1 MCALAR
7 SVAVGVIQF
16 GDRERERDK
25 REREPRDRLGAEALC
40 WACLRSAVPSSGS
53 FVRSARAPPRRRLP
67 RCRLAP
73 APTPPGLDTT
83 FLIGIPSR
91 SVRSA
96 RQSFEILAAC
106 PPPRSYLSRPAPPA
120 LDARVRTRLNSFVK
134 VACCGDQRRSREQML
149 STSTPLRLSTGACS
163 LSSTTKLPWA
173 NEDAQFVAGNYCGV
187 FDGVSALPASR
198 AYARQLSG
206 LTRSTLSR
214 EGALVDAAAWKR
226 TAVNALQAAARSAKS
241 LDGASTACLAC
252 IDLERCQLSTYVL
265 GDSGWLLF
273 APSASGRRLCARS
286 SPQLHRVG
294 APACPYGSTGFDRQ
308 ASVCRG
314 STSSREFCHTSQSHY
329 GKVSWPRLLSRV

>member
-1 MCALAR
+1 VLGLPALGGAFRPVR
-7 SVAVGVIQF
+7 SF
-16 GDRERERDK
+16 GRRGRPLAAASLGAGSRRHRRLRGSTPPSSSASLLDRSDRRDK
-25 REREPRDRLGAEALC
+25 A
-40 WACLRSAVPSSGS
+40 SKYSQ
-53 FVRSARAPPRRRLP
+53 
-67 RCRLAP
+67 P
-73 APTPPGLDTT
+73 AP
-83 FLIGIPSR
+83 
-91 SVRSA
+91 
-96 RQSFEILAAC
+96 
-106 PPPRSYLSRPAPPA
+106 RPAPPA

>member
-1 MCALAR
+1 VLGLPALGGAFRPVR
-7 SVAVGVIQF
+7 SF
-16 GDRERERDK
+16 GRRGRPLAAASLGAGSRRHRRLRGSTPPSSSASLLDRSDRRDK
-25 REREPRDRLGAEALC
+25 ASKY
-40 WACLRSAVPSSGS
+40 W
-53 FVRSARAPPRRRLP
+53 
-67 RCRLAP
+67 AP
-73 APTPPGLDTT
+73 AP
-83 FLIGIPSR
+83 
-91 SVRSA
+91 
-96 RQSFEILAAC
+96 
-106 PPPRSYLSRPAPPA
+106 RPAPPA

-134 VACCGDQRRSREQML
+134 VDCCGDQRRSREQML

>member
-1 MCALAR
+1 VCALAR

-16 GDRERERDK
+16 GDREGEREK
-25 REREPRDRLGAEALC
+25 RERAPQDRLGAEALC
-40 WACLRSAVPSSGS
+40 WACVCSAVPSVR
-53 FVRSARAPPRRRLP
+53 FVRSVGAGAPSPPPPSVQARAGTDASGARHHLP
-67 RCRLAP
+67 HRHP
-73 APTPPGLDTT
+73 
-83 FLIGIPSR
+83 FSIGPIGATKLR
-91 SVRSA
+91 NT
-96 RQSFEILAAC
+96 C
-106 PPPRSYLSRPAPPA
+106 PPPRPPA

>member
-1 MCALAR
+1 VLGLPALGGAFRPVR
-7 SVAVGVIQF
+7 SF
-16 GDRERERDK
+16 GRRGR
-25 REREPRDRLGAEALC
+25 PLAAASLGAGSRRHRR
-40 WACLRSAVPSSGS
+40 LRGSTPPSSS
-53 FVRSARAPPRRRLP
+53 ASLLDRSDRRE
-67 RCRLAP
+67 
-73 APTPPGLDTT
+73 
-83 FLIGIPSR
+83 
-91 SVRSA
+91 
-96 RQSFEILAAC
+96 SFEILA
-106 PPPRSYLSRPAPPA
+106 PRPAPPA

>member
-1 MCALAR
+1 MR

-25 REREPRDRLGAEALC
+25 RERATGPTRRRGAVLGLPALGGAFPVRFVRRGRPLAAASLGAGSRRHRR
-40 WACLRSAVPSSGS
+40 LRGSTPPSSS
-53 FVRSARAPPRRRLP
+53 ASLLDRSDRRDK
-67 RCRLAP
+67 ASWP
-73 APTPPGLDTT
+73 AP
-83 FLIGIPSR
+83 
-91 SVRSA
+91 
-96 RQSFEILAAC
+96 
-106 PPPRSYLSRPAPPA
+106 RPAPPA

-134 VACCGDQRRSREQML
+134 VDCCGDQRRSREQML